1 MPNDQQSSDK
11 VNDLV
16 YHTYMVAICR
26 QYTSC
31 VLYIWS
37 PPITELML
45 SQMLLWQG
53 GQREAN
59 VEHFIGATIGQNSP
73 KSPNSPFYE
82 WKYCITKF
90 THNVLLLSKNIETY
104 HTGQEKVLISV
115 QFLKV
120 AYWSCETWKGRFYI
134 ECFSKLFRIA
144 EKVNYEGQ
152 VRHERR
158 EETNERQGPRIKQ
171 K

>member
-1 MPNDQQSSDK
+1 MLHEFEWWTFMFKARSTILENAI
-11 VNDLV
+11 
-16 YHTYMVAICR
+16 HTYIHNQQIVGPLLYYSKFHAERPAIFGQSKLPCVSYIYGR
-26 QYTSC
+26 NMYTMTMHKLC
-31 VLYIWS
+31 IVWS

-73 KSPNSPFYE
+73 KSPISPFYE

-90 THNVLLLSKNIETY
+90 THNVLSKNIEKY
-104 HTGQEKVLISV
+104 HTGQEKVFTLV

-120 AYWSCETWKGRFYI
+120 A
-134 ECFSKLFRIA
+134 
-144 EKVNYEGQ
+144 
-152 VRHERR
+152 
-158 EETNERQGPRIKQ
+158 
-171 K
+171 